1 MTTKSFDEVRVIKRL
16 LLLFILIFLIVA
28 QATVSANSDVK
39 IYVNGMRVNEDI
51 VMSNDRTYMPVR
63 AVSEALGAQVNWD
76 DASRSVFITFT
87 EDDAIAKVVS
97 DVSSSVVSII
107 GNYAGNETA
116 ASYNNPTVHGSGVI
130 YKSNG
135 HIITNAHVVENVKNL
150 TCVLSDGTMLPANV
164 LYSDKD
170 ADLAIIKI
178 DKLGLTPV
186 TMADKS
192 SVVSGK
198 TAIAIGTPIS
208 MSMRNTVTKGI
219 VSGVDVALDGS
230 YYKLIQTDATVN
242 PGNSGGPL
250 LNIKG
255 ELIGINSS
263 KYASISIDNVAFAI
277 PVDTVQYAI
286 SQFEKHGK
294 IIRPDVGFTLEQSWE
309 ARIGLPTKKGLIVK
323 SSQNSQFK
331 TDDVVTSVNGIEVHS
346 IADWN
351 EAIKATYN
359 GQSIH
364 ITYIRNGVL
373 AETDIN

>member
-1 MTTKSFDEVRVIKRL
+1 M
-16 LLLFILIFLIVA
+16 IVA

-309 ARIGLPTKKGLIVK
+309 ARIGLPTKKGLVVK